1 MGVITHVEGNRLMV
15 EVTDGRLS
23 LLQIPRQLL
32 DRNQTDPVQAVE
44 VIATTIGRALGEN
57 ADTTLRELPPPEHPV
72 ARRLAAMLTPL
83 LEPVPIPMV
92 QGRLGDTASVEAEVD
107 LTLRILEIPDSW
119 LLPERGPEL
128 EKAVVE
134 TVNSRLG
141 AAQQTLADQVQAE
154 LEQAPPIDWDEVSRM
169 LTDLRGGSR

>member
-1 MGVITHVEGNRLMV
+1 
-15 EVTDGRLS
+15 
-23 LLQIPRQLL
+23 
-32 DRNQTDPVQAVE
+32 
-44 VIATTIGRALGEN
+44 
-57 ADTTLRELPPPEHPV
+57 
-72 ARRLAAMLTPL
+72 
-83 LEPVPIPMV
+83 MV

-141 AAQQTLADQVQAE
+141 AAQQTLADRVQAE

-169 LTDLRGGSR
+169 LTDLRGGFR

>member
-1 MGVITHVEGNRLMV
+1 MGVITHVEVNRLMV

-72 ARRLAAMLTPL
+72 ARRLAATLAPL

-119 LLPERGPEL
+119 LLPEL

-141 AAQQTLADQVQAE
+141 AAQQTLADRVQAE

-169 LTDLRGGSR
+169 LTDLRGGFR